1 MNKCLAALPGRNA
14 RQGQKNQSL
23 RKRNTAGKNMKTKN
37 FFAILMICSALAIA
51 VVVANQKARAQNAS
65 PQPRDKTGGMM
76 ANATGAKTNQ
86 EWYSVFVTNIPPG
99 YRDWK
104 VVSVAHEA
112 GALNDIR
119 AVLGNDIAIKAYRE
133 GTLPFPEGAIV
144 GRIAWSYEASE
155 ENNKTFGREQSFVA
169 GSPTDF
175 YLQFM
180 VKDSKKY
187 AATGGWGYSSFDKN
201 GKPADVAAMQSCYP
215 CHQLIKSRDFVFTR
229 YAP

>member
-1 MNKCLAALPGRNA
+1 M
-14 RQGQKNQSL
+14 
-23 RKRNTAGKNMKTKN
+23 KRITLLLVGVAT
-37 FFAILMICSALAIA
+37 LIA
-51 VVVANQKARAQNAS
+51 VVVLTATSSRHVTAQQAT
-65 PQPRDKTGGMM
+65 PTFVKT
-76 ANATGAKTNQ
+76 
-86 EWYSVFVTNIPPG
+86 IPPG

-112 GALNDIR
+112 GDLNDIR

-133 GTLPFPEGAIV
+133 GKLPFPEGAIV
-144 GRIAWSYEASE
+144 GRIAWAYVPSE

-169 GSPTDF
+169 GSPTDA

-201 GKPADVAAMQSCYP
+201 LKPFDDEGMKGCFP
-215 CHQLIKSRDFVFTR
+215 CHQAIKDRDFIFSR
-229 YAP
+229 YTP